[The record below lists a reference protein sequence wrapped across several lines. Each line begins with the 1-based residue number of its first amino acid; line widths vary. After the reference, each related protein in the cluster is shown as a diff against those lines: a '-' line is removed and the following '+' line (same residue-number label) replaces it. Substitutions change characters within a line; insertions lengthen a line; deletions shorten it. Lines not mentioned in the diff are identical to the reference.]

1 MHGKLDL
8 MRASLMINKKKELVN
23 KFDIIMG
30 LLENSREIFLE
41 KKMYEGVAEAFYL

>member
-1 MHGKLDL
+1 
-8 MRASLMINKKKELVN
+8 MINKKKELVN